1 MHINFRLSMRQ
12 SEGAYQL
19 FSVGYKNRHLNEVW
33 PRDIY
38 YLFEAGHERK
48 QEDYIWPISG
58 KATEDDK
65 VFIVCD
71 GEGSYNNGAIASK
84 LVCQYMAVKAL
95 KFDERKIS
103 GDLINKYLG
112 EARDRLI
119 DYARENRLDTDL
131 ASSFAMVVLFQKRIL
146 MSWFGNSR
154 IYHVRGGEILFRTE
168 DHALARALNQSGIQA
183 DHSSIEAESRWID
196 DVQDG
201 DYFLICSKGLM
212 ENVQDSDI
220 KNILGQEHHEF
231 IDLAQSFKQ
240 KAYEKTVD
248 NYSMY
253 LIRIGL
259 ENQTGALQ
267 NGDVESG
274 KSRSRFGKPVYMLSM
289 TIIGF
294 FILLFY
300 FRSARTSNAIP
311 KNVQQAA
318 QPAGNQ
324 RSDSIPDAMLI
335 WDTPKTTPTTTDSAK
350 KTAAQIQTAPQ
361 KDDTGFIQTR
371 DISQEENKAS
381 TTHAKPVK
389 QQRLKLTSDLA
400 CKLQIRN
407 ITLDQVVDWDLSP
420 NENITIFLKPGKYS
434 ITATSTSD
442 SSKTK
447 TYDLEVNPGD
457 EQTIQNLNI
466 QF

>member
-1 MHINFRLSMRQ
+1 MKH
-12 SEGAYQL
+12 SESAYQL
-19 FSVGYKNRHLNEVW
+19 FSVGYKKKHLNEIW

-48 QEDYIWPISG
+48 QEDYIWPIPG

-103 GDLINKYLG
+103 GDLINKFLG

-131 ASSFAMVVLFQKRIL
+131 ASSFAMVVLFHKRIL

-196 DVQDG
+196 DVRDG
-201 DYFLICSKGLM
+201 DYFLLCTKGLT
-212 ENVQDSDI
+212 ENVEDADI
-220 KNILGQEHHEF
+220 KSILGQDHHEF
-231 IDLAQSFKQ
+231 IDLAQSFNQ

-253 LIRIGL
+253 LMRIGL
-259 ENQTGALQ
+259 ENEIAAVQ
-267 NGDVESG
+267 NGGVDSG
-274 KSRSRFGKPVYMLSM
+274 KSKSRFGKPVFMLAM
-289 TIIGF
+289 TIIGM

-300 FRSARTSNAIP
+300 FRSARTSNAVP
-311 KNVQQAA
+311 KNAQQAT
-318 QPAGNQ
+318 PPVNNQ

-335 WDTPKTTPTTTDSAK
+335 WDSPKTTATVTDSAK
-350 KTAAQIQTAPQ
+350 NGSAHIPTAPQ
-361 KDDTGFIQTR
+361 NDDSAFIQTGDIPQR
-371 DISQEENKAS
+371 DNETSI
-381 TTHAKPVK
+381 THAKPVK

-420 NENITIFLKPGKYS
+420 NDNITIFLKPGKYS
-434 ITATSTSD
+434 ITATSTDD

-447 TYDLEVNPGD
+447 TYDFEVNPVD
-457 EQTIQNLNI
+457 ANTTQNLHI